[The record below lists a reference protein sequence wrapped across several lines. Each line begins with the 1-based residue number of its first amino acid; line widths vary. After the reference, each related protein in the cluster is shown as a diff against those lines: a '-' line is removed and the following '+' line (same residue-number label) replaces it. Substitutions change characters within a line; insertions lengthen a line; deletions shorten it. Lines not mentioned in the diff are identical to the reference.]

1 MEKEKNGKGVIIL
14 LVIIIAILAV
24 LCVLFATGTI
34 SLKTSTTNDNQ
45 QTSENKE
52 SNEISN
58 SQDNNN
64 SNDNQTLESNKNIYS
79 AVLDEYK
86 NAIQE
91 SNKNNTNY
99 KYVNENAIN
108 HYFNQKGTEYEFNFK
123 YSFYDINKDG
133 NYEMLINNGIIDIF
147 SYDGNNIIR
156 LFKDN
161 ANCLAESRCQIN
173 IYDDGTLY
181 FSGSGGASSHHIS
194 FYNISKNVSTLN
206 TINSYYLKYG
216 DNGSLTIYDEST
228 YDFSNDTGTKL
239 NYSSDKELL
248 NANIHNANQ
257 IDLNDLNWNTIN

>member
-1 MEKEKNGKGVIIL
+1 MEKEKNSKGIIIL
-14 LVIIIAILAV
+14 LVIIIAILVV

-34 SLKTSTTNDNQ
+34 SLKSSTTNNNQ
-45 QTSENKE
+45 QTSENNE

-64 SNDNQTLESNKNIYS
+64 SNDNQALESNKNIYS

-91 SNKNNTNY
+91 SNKNNTDYN
-99 KYVNENAIN
+99 YVNENAIN
-108 HYFNQKGTEYEFNFK
+108 HYFSQKGTEYEFNFK

-156 LFKDN
+156 LFKDS
-161 ANCLAESRCQIN
+161 ANCLAESRCQIS

-181 FSGSGGASSHHIS
+181 FSGSGGASSHYIS
-194 FYNISKNVSTLN
+194 FYNIRKNISTLN

-239 NYSSDKELL
+239 KYSSDKELI